1 LHIGLCRGAAKAYNK
16 DWGAIITWEYT
27 DGQYIES
34 PEELYEDIVLAYKN
48 GAKYVVVFNYP
59 KIEPYGILTD
69 DHFDALKEFWSYIH
83 SNTQEHGA
91 IKGEAA
97 YVLSQDY
104 GFGFRSAEDK
114 IWGLWQ
120 ADELSE
126 KVWDDTNE
134 LIGRYGS
141 RLDIVYSDPEVMDS
155 VERRYEK
162 LFFWDETI
170 TSSSP

>member
-1 LHIGLCRGAAKAYNK
+1 LHIGLCRGAAEAYNR
-16 DWGAIITWEYT
+16 DWGAIVTWEYT
-27 DGQYIES
+27 AEPYIES
-34 PEELYEDIVLAYKN
+34 GEELYDDMVLAYQN

-97 YVLSQDY
+97 YVLPQDY